1 MKNLTLSAVAA
12 AVAIATAGPAP
23 AIAADNLDAL
33 RRTVETLQKQLQE
46 VQQQLKAQEEKS
58 ASKEEVEKIRK
69 EVASASEWKEPNTLI
84 HMAGYADVDYMKKQ
98 GEDGSFTVG
107 SFSPIFHFQYRDL
120 VMLESE
126 LEFEVAD
133 TGETEVG
140 LEYLTIDLFLND
152 YATLVAGKFLSPIGQ
167 FRQNL
172 HPSWINKMASA
183 PPGFGH
189 DGAAP
194 VSDTGLQLRGGFPI
208 AGVRTNYAVYAG
220 NGPELNAET
229 GDGVEF
235 ELEGVRAEGFGADND
250 GEIVYGGRFGILP
263 VAGLEVGLSGLTGK
277 ATVTELEV
285 DPSVLTPPTLASEG
299 KRDYDVFGADFNLQY
314 RSFGLRG
321 EYVKTRVGSTSKG
334 TAASPGARW
343 TTWYTQASYRFLP
356 TKWEAVLR
364 YTDFD
369 SAVDLQDQTQWG
381 VGINYLFTNNFI
393 AKLNYEFN
401 DNDLGSEADDNRVLG
416 QLAYGF

>member
-1 MKNLTLSAVAA
+1 MKSLTLSAVAA
-12 AVAIATAGPAP
+12 AVAIATASPAP
-23 AIAADNLDAL
+23 ASAADNLDAL

-58 ASKEEVEKIRK
+58 ASKEEVQKIRK
-69 EVASASEWKEPNTLI
+69 EVASAAEWKDPNTLI

-107 SFSPIFHFQYRDL
+107 TFSPIFHFQYRDL

-126 LEFEVAD
+126 LEFKVDE

-140 LEYLTIDLFLND
+140 LEYLTVDLFLND
-152 YATLVAGKFLSPIGQ
+152 YVTLVAGKFLSPIGQ

-194 VSDTGLQLRGGFPI
+194 TSDMGLQLRGGFPI
-208 AGVRTNYAVYAG
+208 GRVRTNYAVYAS

-229 GDGVEF
+229 EDGVEY
-235 ELEGVRAEGFGADND
+235 ELEGIRAEGFGADND
-250 GEIVYGGRFGILP
+250 GEIVYGGRFGVIP
-263 VAGLEVGLSGLTGK
+263 VAGVEVGLSGATGK

-285 DPSVLTPPTLASEG
+285 DPAVAPVPTLADEG

-314 RSFGLRG
+314 RSFALRG
-321 EYVKTRVGSTSKG
+321 EYVKTRVGSTTKG
-334 TAASPGARW
+334 TAASSGARW

-369 SAVDLQDQTQWG
+369 SAVDVQDQTQWG